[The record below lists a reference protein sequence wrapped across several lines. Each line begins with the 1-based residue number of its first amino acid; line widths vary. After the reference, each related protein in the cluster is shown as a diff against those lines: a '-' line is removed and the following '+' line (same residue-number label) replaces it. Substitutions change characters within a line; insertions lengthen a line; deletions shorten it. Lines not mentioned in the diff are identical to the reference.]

1 MIIQMND
8 VHDIGIRDRFHV
20 LLLNKFLNL
29 LTFYSPHERFCF
41 PYELCAESHNER
53 FLYKTMIN

>member
-1 MIIQMND
+1 MND

-29 LTFYSPHERFCF
+29 LTFYSTNERFCF
-41 PYELCAESHNER
+41 PHELCAKSYDEH
-53 FLYKTMIN
+53 LYI